1 MPPFPKRPPMWSK
14 ATVVLLAAALA
25 LCACSRD
32 PRTTRLPLDLADI
45 PKIQPQ
51 LDKLPPDERELVL
64 AYLQRSKGDVLPAK
78 FADPDNPLTARTFA
92 EAIKLQKEWKVKH
105 AGETE
110 RMEALAEAREE
121 AYEPLRR
128 AISATLL
135 RREIMTADEAS
146 GRQPQP
152 GRALNNNEV
161 LVVTYRLQNHGS
173 ETITRVTGSVQVRSE
188 SDPKSLLGLV
198 QCWIDHREPL
208 GGSQSVEV
216 RCGNLRGN
224 SGGEKA
230 KDFVAMDE
238 RRLIVTWEP
247 KTVEF
252 ATGKVLRSE

>member
-1 MPPFPKRPPMWSK
+1 MWSK

-25 LCACSRD
+25 LSACSRD

-51 LDKLPPDERELVL
+51 LDKLPADERELVL

-105 AGETE
+105 AQDNE
-110 RMEALAEAREE
+110 RIESLAEAREE
-121 AYEPLRR
+121 SYEPLRR

-135 RREIMTADEAS
+135 KREIMTADEAS
-146 GRQPQP
+146 GRQPTP

-161 LVVTYRLQNHGS
+161 LVVTYRLQNHSS
-173 ETITRVTGSVQVRSE
+173 ETINHVTGSVQVRID
-188 SDPKSLLGLV
+188 SDPKSLMGV
-198 QCWIDHREPL
+198 AQCWIDHREPI
-208 GGSQSVEV
+208 GGAQTAEV
-216 RCGNLRGN
+216 RCSNLNQRPG
-224 SGGEKA
+224 SRQKEFA
-230 KDFVAMDE
+230 DMSE
-238 RRLIVTWEP
+238 RNLIVTWEP

>member
-1 MPPFPKRPPMWSK
+1 MWSK
-14 ATVVLLAAALA
+14 APVVVLAAVLA
-25 LCACSRD
+25 LSACSRD

-45 PKIQPQ
+45 PKIQKQ

-105 AGETE
+105 AADTE
-110 RMEALAEAREE
+110 RMESLAEAREE

-188 SDPKSLLGLV
+188 SDPKSLLGLA
-198 QCWIDHREPL
+198 QCWIDHREPV

-216 RCGNLRGN
+216 RCSNLRGS
-224 SGGEKA
+224 SGERA
-230 KDFVAMDE
+230 KDFVALDE

>member
-1 MPPFPKRPPMWSK
+1 MPASPRRPPMWNK
-14 ATVVLLAAALA
+14 AAVVLLAAALA
-25 LCACSRD
+25 LSACSRD
-32 PRTTRLPLDLADI
+32 PRSTRLPLDLKDI
-45 PKIQPQ
+45 PTIEPQ
-51 LDKLPPDERELVL
+51 LNKLSAEERELVL

-105 AGETE
+105 AADNE
-110 RMEALAEAREE
+110 RIEALAEAREE
-121 AYEPLRR
+121 AFEPLRR
-128 AISATLL
+128 AVSATLL

-161 LVVTYRLQNHGS
+161 LVVTYRLQNHGG
-173 ETITRVTGSVQVRSE
+173 ETVTRVTGSVQVRSE
-188 SDPKSLLGLV
+188 SDPTSLMGLV
-198 QCWIDHREPL
+198 QCWIDHREPI

-224 SGGEKA
+224 SAGEKA

-247 KTVEF
+247 KSVEF

>member
-1 MPPFPKRPPMWSK
+1 MWSK
-14 ATVVLLAAALA
+14 AAFFLLAAALA
-25 LCACSRD
+25 LSACSRD
-32 PRTTRLPLDLADI
+32 PRTTRLPLDLKDI

-51 LDKLPPDERELVL
+51 LDKLPAEERELVL

-92 EAIKLQKEWKVKH
+92 EAIKLQREWKVKH
-105 AGETE
+105 AKDDE

-146 GRQPQP
+146 GRPPQQ

-173 ETITRVTGSVQVRSE
+173 DTINRVTGSVQVRSE
-188 SDPKSLLGLV
+188 SDPKSLMGLV
-198 QCWIDHREPL
+198 QCWIDHREPI

-252 ATGKVLRSE
+252 ASGKVLRSE